1 MGVHSYAFFDFDGT
15 LLRGDSIVRFC
26 RFARKKGAAGP
37 LALLR
42 AGALAALY
50 GLRVISAERAK
61 AGALAF
67 LKGWT
72 DERLAPLADA
82 FCREELLPR
91 LYPDALA
98 EIRRLQKEDARVWL
112 VSASP
117 EFYLRPLERALGL
130 DAIIATRYEAPEG
143 RVAGRNCRGTEKVL
157 RIAELMAARGEEVDY
172 AASWAYGD
180 SRGDAPMLRLCGH
193 KVAVNPRR
201 GLTRAL
207 AGADGVQTAC
217 WRNRK
222 DG

>member
-72 DERLAPLADA
+72 DERRAPLADA

-117 EFYLRPLERALGL
+117 EFYLRPLEQ
-130 DAIIATRYEAPEG
+130 
-143 RVAGRNCRGTEKVL
+143 VL
-157 RIAELMAARGEEVDY
+157 RSAELMAARGEEVDY